1 MDKRIESDSIGSL
14 ELDKDVYYGVQTL
27 RAKHNFSITGRGV
40 IKEFIQNMAL
50 IKKAAALT
58 NHEASLL
65 AKEKADAIMKACDEV
80 YEGKFDDAFI
90 VDQIQGGAGTSS
102 NMNMNEVV
110 ANRANELLGGKKGEY
125 NLVHPNDH
133 VNMAQ
138 STNDV
143 IPTAGKMT
151 TLTLMTPLLKEL
163 ERLHKALD
171 EKAIAFKDILK
182 MGRTQLQDAVPMT
195 LGNTFE
201 SYASMIER
209 CIQRLKTASKEM
221 TIINL
226 GGTAIGNGINASK
239 YYEDHIVE
247 NLNKFFF
254 TPLIKAH
261 DLFDATENLDS
272 FVEISGALKALAVGL
287 SKMCNDLRLLSSGPR
302 CGLNEINL
310 PAMQNGS
317 SIMPGKVNPVIPEVV
332 TQASYLVIGHDATI
346 SLACE
351 AGQMELNAF
360 EPVIFSQLFESI
372 QALTGA
378 INTLTDNCILG
389 ISANKEHCLELE
401 KSSLGIV
408 TALAPYLGYKESA
421 QIAKTALKKN
431 KSIEDIVL
439 EENIMPK
446 EKLEEILSKAVE
458 ETKKAF

>member
-1 MDKRIESDSIGSL
+1 MKTRTESDSIGSL
-14 ELDKDVYYGVQTL
+14 EIDEDVYYGVQTL
-27 RAKHNFSITGRGV
+27 RAKQNFSITKRG
-40 IKEFIQNMAL
+40 IIDEFIINLAM
-50 IKKAAALT
+50 IKKAAAIS
-58 NHEASLL
+58 NMGAGLL
-65 AKEKADAIMKACDEV
+65 QKDKADAIIQACDEV
-80 YEGKFDDAFI
+80 MEGKFMKYFI
-90 VDQIQGGAGTSS
+90 TDQIQGGAGTSM

-110 ANRANELLGGKKGEY
+110 ANRANEILGGKLGAY
-125 NLVHPNDH
+125 DLVHPNDH

-151 TLTLMTPLLKEL
+151 TLTLLAPLYKEM
-163 ERLHKALD
+163 EKLHTALS

-201 SYASMIER
+201 SYATMIER
-209 CIQRLKTASKEM
+209 CMERIRNASKEM

-226 GGTAIGNGINASK
+226 GGTAIGSKINASG
-239 YYEDHIVE
+239 YYEEHIVE

-254 TPLIKAH
+254 VKLYQAK

-272 FVEISGALKALAVGL
+272 FVEVSGSMKALASSL

-302 CGLNEINL
+302 CGFNEINL

-332 TQASYLVIGHDATI
+332 TQACYLVMGHDVTI
-346 SLACE
+346 TMAAE

-360 EPVIFSQLFESI
+360 EPIIFSQLFESI

-378 INTLTDNCILG
+378 LNTLTIHCIQG
-389 ISANKEHCLELE
+389 ITANKEHCLELE

-421 QIAKTALKKN
+421 HIAKKALKEN
-431 KSIEDIVL
+431 KSIEDVVL
-439 EENIMPK
+439 EENLMSK
-446 EKLEEILSKAVE
+446 EKLESILNEAIE
-458 ETKKAF
+458 ETKKVF